1 MSDRVILHFDAEE
14 HSETDAE
21 FHTITITV
29 DEPMVRM
36 LERYQAFSKAEGVS
50 ITKVIQANV
59 DDEAESVSL
68 ECLLD
73 GGFSIEATQRV
84 KNMWPIDVISSG
96 TISCEQVITAY
107 YVAHRMELSEGFI
120 PRDGNNIY
128 LFKAEELT
136 EEFREQIDEV
146 FHEYQDGEE
155 FLNSQAGIVIRS
167 KEKPDGGH

>member
-36 LERYQAFSKAEGVS
+36 LERYQAFSQTEGVTIS
-50 ITKVIQANV
+50 KVTQALV
-59 DDEAESVSL
+59 DDEEETISL

-73 GGFSIEATQRV
+73 GGFSLEAMQRV
-84 KNMWPIDVISSG
+84 KNMWPVDVISSG
-96 TISCEQVITAY
+96 IITCEQVITAY

-120 PRDGNNIY
+120 PRAGANIY
-128 LFKAEELT
+128 LFKTEDMT

-146 FHEYQDGEE
+146 FHEERDGED
-155 FLNSQAGIVIRS
+155 FLNSQAGIVIRK
-167 KEKPDGGH
+167 KEEPDGRH